1 METGVSNKTLSL
13 FDLAALQQ
21 NATEHYHLSIQ
32 LGLNGFSFCIRN
44 NNIILAIESNQ
55 HMLSQLENT
64 LKNHKWM
71 NKKYASTLININT
84 NKHTLIPDSIFDVKE
99 QQNYIRFNH
108 HRSENQEAF
117 SDKLQQ
123 IEAHQVYGI
132 SVPEQELINTFFPKA
147 TIRHYGSTLIDNIL
161 QHKTN
166 SAQLY
171 IHVQDKSMD
180 ILFCN
185 KKGLH
190 FFNSFKYQSSEDF
203 IYYTLFVCEQLE
215 LNPDEIDCCLLG
227 EVDKSSVK
235 YDLAYKYIRNIRF
248 IKRNENVQLS
258 PVINQIPEHFY
269 YPLLHQH
276 LCV

>member
-1 METGVSNKTLSL
+1 METGVSNTTHSL

-21 NATEHYHLSIQ
+21 NATEQYHLSIQ
-32 LGLNGFSFCIRN
+32 LGLNGFSFCIRKD
-44 NNIILAIESNQ
+44 NIILALESYH
-55 HMLSQLENT
+55 HMLSQLEDT
-64 LKNHKWM
+64 LKNHEWI
-71 NKKYASTLININT
+71 NKNYASTHININSS
-84 NKHTLIPDSIFDVKE
+84 KHTLMPTSIFDANE
-99 QQNYIRFNH
+99 QQKYLQLNH
-108 HRSENQEAF
+108 HRSEKYEAV

-132 SVPEQELINTFFPKA
+132 SIPEQELINTFFAKA
-147 TIRHYGSTLIDNIL
+147 TIRHYGSTLIDSVL
-161 QHKTN
+161 QQKTN
-166 SAQLY
+166 TTQLY

-180 ILFCN
+180 ILVCN
-185 KKGLH
+185 EKGLQL
-190 FFNSFKYQSSEDF
+190 FNTFKHQSAEDF

-215 LNPDEIDCCLLG
+215 LNPDKIDCCLLG
-227 EVDKSSVK
+227 ELDNPSGI
-235 YDLAYKYIRNIRF
+235 YDLTYKYIRNIRF

>member
-1 METGVSNKTLSL
+1 METGVSNTTHSL

-21 NATEHYHLSIQ
+21 NATEQYHLSIQ
-32 LGLNGFSFCIRN
+32 LGLNGFSFCIRKDN
-44 NNIILAIESNQ
+44 VILAIESY
-55 HMLSQLENT
+55 HHVLSQLEDT
-64 LKNHKWM
+64 LKNHEWI
-71 NKKYASTLININT
+71 NKKYASTHINIT
-84 NKHTLIPDSIFDVKE
+84 SNKHTLIPASIFDTNE
-99 QQNYIRFNH
+99 QQNYLQFNH
-108 HRSENQEAF
+108 HRSEKQEAF
-117 SDKLQQ
+117 SDKIQKT
-123 IEAHQVYGI
+123 EAHQVYGI

-147 TIRHYGSTLIDNIL
+147 TISHYGSTLIDSIL
-161 QHKTN
+161 QQKSNTP
-166 SAQLY
+166 QLY
-171 IHVQDKSMD
+171 IHIQKKSMD
-180 ILFCN
+180 ILVCN
-185 KKGLH
+185 KKGLQL
-190 FFNSFKYQSSEDF
+190 FNTFKHQSAEDF

-227 EVDKSSVK
+227 EIDKQSAI

>member
-1 METGVSNKTLSL
+1 METGVSNTTHSL

-21 NATEHYHLSIQ
+21 NATEQYHLSIQ
-32 LGLNGFSFCIRN
+32 LGLNGFSFCIRKDN
-44 NNIILAIESNQ
+44 VILAIESY
-55 HMLSQLENT
+55 HHALSQLEDT
-64 LKNHKWM
+64 LKNHEWI
-71 NKKYASTLININT
+71 NKKYASTHINIT
-84 NKHTLIPDSIFDVKE
+84 SSKHTLIPASIFDTNE
-99 QQNYIRFNH
+99 QQNYLQFNH
-108 HRSENQEAF
+108 YRSEKLEAI

-123 IEAHQVYGI
+123 VEAHQVYGI

-147 TIRHYGSTLIDNIL
+147 TIRHYGSTLIDSIL
-161 QHKTN
+161 QQKSNTP
-166 SAQLY
+166 QLY
-171 IHVQDKSMD
+171 IHIQNKSMD
-180 ILFCN
+180 ILVCN
-185 KKGLH
+185 EKGLQL
-190 FFNSFKYQSSEDF
+190 FNTFKHQSAEDF

-227 EVDKSSVK
+227 EIDKPSGI

-248 IKRNENVQLS
+248 IKRNENVKLS